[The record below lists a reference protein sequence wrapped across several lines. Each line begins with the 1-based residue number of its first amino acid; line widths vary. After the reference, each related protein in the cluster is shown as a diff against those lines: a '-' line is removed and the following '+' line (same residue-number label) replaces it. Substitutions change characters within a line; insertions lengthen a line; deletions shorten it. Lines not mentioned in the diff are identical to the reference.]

1 MNIVIRELSK
11 KDYRKAVRFAITG
24 MHFNWYMDSRLL
36 LWLYGTYFWYKEL
49 TRATQVIAAY
59 VGDAFAGVLLAEVY
73 GEKRV
78 YASFWKSLYVRFFE
92 FLQRAFSKSGAG
104 LYEQTT
110 EALLAAY
117 RQTQTPDGEILFL
130 GADPDSPV
138 KGVGSALLAEF
149 ERRERGKIV
158 YLHTDD
164 ACTYP
169 FYEHRG
175 FVRAGEEA
183 IVLDMGNKQV
193 PLTCFLYSK
202 TIK

>member
-130 GADPDSPV
+130 APIRTAPSKGWEAPSLRSLNGGNGEKSSICIRTTPV
-138 KGVGSALLAEF
+138 PIPFTSTGGLCGRARRLLF
-149 ERRERGKIV
+149 WIWGTSR
-158 YLHTDD
+158 
-164 ACTYP
+164 CP
-169 FYEHRG
+169 
-175 FVRAGEEA
+175 
-183 IVLDMGNKQV
+183 
-193 PLTCFLYSK
+193 
-202 TIK
+202 